1 LLLYSQKN
9 RYRGFTRG
17 LLGGTFDIMI
27 YYISK
32 VFWLIVAPTSA
43 LILINVVATFC
54 AVLDGSTFAAWLAA
68 AAACGLVIAAFTP
81 IGFSIMVPLENRF
94 ALLSLSDLQAA
105 PDGII
110 FLAAP
115 WPKLAALN
123 QRFPKARI
131 IFSGYTVSETDSE
144 NLLGRLGIEWESVV
158 QPRTTSEDALY
169 CAALLKP
176 KPSEKWLLVTY
187 SYHMPRGVG
196 CFRAAGFQVEPY
208 PVNFST
214 RSSVSFYPLAPSFA
228 LDALDRAAKE
238 WIGLVAYRLM
248 GKTDALF
255 PGP

>member
-1 LLLYSQKN
+1 
-9 RYRGFTRG
+9 
-17 LLGGTFDIMI
+17 MI

-32 VFWLIVAPTSA
+32 VFWLIAAPTSA
-43 LILINVVATFC
+43 LILVNVFATFW

-81 IGFSIMVPLENRF
+81 IGFALMVPLENRF
-94 ALLSLSDLQAA
+94 ALSSLSESQAA

-144 NLLGRLGIEWESVV
+144 NLLVRLGIKLESGV
-158 QPRTTSEDALY
+158 QPRTTSEDALH
-169 CAALLKP
+169 CAVLLKP
-176 KPSEKWLLVTY
+176 RPSERWLLVTNA
-187 SYHMPRGVG
+187 SHMPRAIG

-208 PVNFST
+208 PVNFRT
-214 RSSVSFYPLAPSFA
+214 RPSISFYPLAPSFA
-228 LDALDRAAKE
+228 LDVLNGAAKE
-238 WIGLVAYRLM
+238 WFGLIAYRLM

>member
-1 LLLYSQKN
+1 
-9 RYRGFTRG
+9 
-17 LLGGTFDIMI
+17 MI

-32 VFWLIVAPTSA
+32 VFWLIAAPTSA
-43 LILINVVATFC
+43 LILVNVFATFW

-81 IGFSIMVPLENRF
+81 IGFALMVPLENRF
-94 ALLSLSDLQAA
+94 ALSSLSESQAA

-110 FLAAP
+110 FLAAS

-144 NLLGRLGIEWESVV
+144 NLLVRLGIKSESVV
-158 QPRTTSEDALY
+158 QPRTTSEDALH

-176 KPSEKWLLVTY
+176 RPSERWLLVTY
-187 SYHMPRGVG
+187 ASHMPRAVG
-196 CFRAAGFQVEPY
+196 CFRVAGFEVEPY
-208 PVNFST
+208 PVEFVTLGRSGPFTLFST
-214 RSSVSFYPLAPSFA
+214 GSSA
-228 LDALDRAAKE
+228 LIQLDRATKE
-238 WIGLVAYRLM
+238 WIGLITYRLM

>member
-1 LLLYSQKN
+1 
-9 RYRGFTRG
+9 
-17 LLGGTFDIMI
+17 MI
-27 YYISK
+27 YHISK
-32 VFWLIVAPTSA
+32 VFWLIAAPASA
-43 LILINVVATFC
+43 LILVNVFATFW
-54 AVLDGSTFAAWLAA
+54 ALLGGSTFAAWLAV

-81 IGFSIMVPLENRF
+81 IGFALMIPLENRF
-94 ALLSLSDLQAA
+94 ALSSLSESQAA

-131 IFSGYTVSETDSE
+131 IFSGYTVSDTDSE
-144 NLLGRLGIEWESVV
+144 NLLVRLGIKSESVV
-158 QPRTTSEDALY
+158 QPRTTAEDALH

-176 KPSEKWLLVTY
+176 RPRERWLLVTY
-187 SYHMPRGVG
+187 AFHMPRAFG

-208 PVNFST
+208 PVNFNT
-214 RSSVSFYPLAPSFA
+214 RPYISFYPLAPSFA
-228 LDALDRAAKE
+228 LDVLNGAAKE
-238 WIGLVAYRLM
+238 WIGLIAYRLM